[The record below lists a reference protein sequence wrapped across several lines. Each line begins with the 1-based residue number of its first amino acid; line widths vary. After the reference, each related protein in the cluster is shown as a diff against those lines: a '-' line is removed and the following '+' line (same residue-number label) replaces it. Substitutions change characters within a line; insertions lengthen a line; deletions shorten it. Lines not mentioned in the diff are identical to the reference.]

1 MQRLIVVQLGLQLVA
16 EGIVFAGL
24 VMNLLQDVLRLSIR
38 HQIGVAAFS
47 FPEEL
52 EHNIF
57 GVVYGHFAARRS
69 VCNLFHMP
77 AIFLTVFAVL
87 IVSFCPIAALAVLGH
102 QFVF

>member
-1 MQRLIVVQLGLQLVA
+1 MFSRAVRHKI
-16 EGIVFAGL
+16 GI
-24 VMNLLQDVLRLSIR
+24 
-38 HQIGVAAFS
+38 AAFS

-52 EHNIF
+52 EHDIF

-69 VCNLFHMP
+69 IRSLFHMP